1 MLSDLPK
8 LSEFGNSRAGVQA
21 AVKECISRV
30 ATCVCQ
36 NLNVKTSRK
45 VISFGL
51 RATNKQNKAKQK
63 QKHIVS
69 VKMQSIFS
77 MER

>member
-8 LSEFGNSRAGVQA
+8 LSEFGNSRAGMQA

-30 ATCVCQ
+30 TTCVCQ

-45 VISFGL
+45 VISFDL

-63 QKHIVS
+63 
-69 VKMQSIFS
+69 
-77 MER
+77 